1 MTISP
6 SEYEKLG
13 AFYLGREYDVDAK
26 AMTDSLLMYDSK
38 DLVTHGVVLGMTGS
52 GKTGLCLALL
62 EEAAIDKVPALIID
76 PKGDIAN
83 LLLTVPDL
91 SGPSFRPW
99 INEEDAARKGK
110 SPDEFAD
117 AQADLWK
124 QGLSDWGQSGD
135 RIRTLRDSV
144 DINVFTPGS
153 TSGIPVSILAS
164 LGAPEPEVLDD
175 SEAYSDRIASTASS
189 ILGLIG
195 ITADPVTSREHILL
209 SRIFDFAWRA
219 GRSLDLPTIIAQV
232 QAPPFSSVGVVAL
245 EEFYPEKKRSDLA
258 MLINNLLAAPG
269 FQAWLTGVPLDIR
282 KMLHTPEGKPR
293 ISIFSIAHLN
303 DAERMFF
310 VSLLLNQT
318 LGWMRAQSGTTSLRA
333 LLYMDEIFGF
343 LPPTQNPPSK
353 KPMMTLL
360 KQSRAF
366 GLGVLLATQ
375 NPVDLDY
382 KALSNIGTWFLGRLQ
397 TERDKARVLDGLEG
411 AAAAQGSS
419 FNRASMD
426 KLLAGLGNR
435 IFLMNNVHQSGP
447 CALQVRWCL
456 SYLRG
461 PLTRSQLKS
470 LVDPV
475 RASVMAQFGV
485 TTAAANPANPA
496 TPAATIP
503 TAAPAAAAPS
513 TSTDA
518 PVGFTPLRPD
528 LPESIAQR
536 FFPISSPA
544 AAPLPLVFT
553 PAILT
558 DLSATFSDK
567 SSGVSVSLPYRFLI
581 PITPD
586 ATALPQGPGE
596 ALDDP
601 ALTPATNPPA
611 DPSAWGLV
619 PPFARKPAAF
629 TAARDAAID
638 HVYNNCTLDL
648 LACPALGE
656 ISSPG
661 ESEGDFR
668 ARLQHAAREKRDLKL
683 ADIERKWGPKIRAA
697 EDARARAAAA
707 YDRERSQ
714 ANSARIGTAVNIG
727 QAILG
732 ALFGRKST
740 STLVTKSAQ
749 VARGASR
756 AWNQGDDVSR
766 AVEKVEAVETDAAR
780 LQEELASEL
789 ALARQFFDVSAIPL
803 EKKSISPLK
812 KNIAPLASALAWLP
826 AYDSGNGRLESAWQD

>member
-1 MTISP
+1 
-6 SEYEKLG
+6 
-13 AFYLGREYDVDAK
+13 
-26 AMTDSLLMYDSK
+26 
-38 DLVTHGVVLGMTGS
+38 
-52 GKTGLCLALL
+52 
-62 EEAAIDKVPALIID
+62 
-76 PKGDIAN
+76 
-83 LLLTVPDL
+83 
-91 SGPSFRPW
+91 
-99 INEEDAARKGK
+99 
-110 SPDEFAD
+110 
-117 AQADLWK
+117 
-124 QGLSDWGQSGD
+124 
-135 RIRTLRDSV
+135 
-144 DINVFTPGS
+144 
-153 TSGIPVSILAS
+153 
-164 LGAPEPEVLDD
+164 
-175 SEAYSDRIASTASS
+175 
-189 ILGLIG
+189 
-195 ITADPVTSREHILL
+195 
-209 SRIFDFAWRA
+209 
-219 GRSLDLPTIIAQV
+219 
-232 QAPPFSSVGVVAL
+232 
-245 EEFYPEKKRSDLA
+245 
-258 MLINNLLAAPG
+258 
-269 FQAWLTGVPLDIR
+269 
-282 KMLHTPEGKPR
+282 
-293 ISIFSIAHLN
+293 
-303 DAERMFF
+303 
-310 VSLLLNQT
+310 
-318 LGWMRAQSGTTSLRA
+318 
-333 LLYMDEIFGF
+333 
-343 LPPTQNPPSK
+343 
-353 KPMMTLL
+353 
-360 KQSRAF
+360 
-366 GLGVLLATQ
+366 
-375 NPVDLDY
+375 
-382 KALSNIGTWFLGRLQ
+382 
-397 TERDKARVLDGLEG
+397 
-411 AAAAQGSS
+411 
-419 FNRASMD
+419 
-426 KLLAGLGNR
+426 
-435 IFLMNNVHQSGP
+435 
-447 CALQVRWCL
+447 
-456 SYLRG
+456 
-461 PLTRSQLKS
+461 
-470 LVDPV
+470 
-475 RASVMAQFGV
+475 MAQFGV